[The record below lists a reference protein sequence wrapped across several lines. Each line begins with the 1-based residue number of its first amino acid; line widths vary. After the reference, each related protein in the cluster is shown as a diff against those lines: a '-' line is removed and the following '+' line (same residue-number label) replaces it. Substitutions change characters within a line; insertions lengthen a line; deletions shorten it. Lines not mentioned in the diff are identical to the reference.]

1 MSKVHNRHCSVM
13 LFFWF
18 VLCALSLGGMIGSVY
33 GGLEILLRDGVCS
46 HWWMGVIGFLVF
58 LTLVKKFAEKMKK

>member
-1 MSKVHNRHCSVM
+1 MENTHNRPCSVM
-13 LFFWF
+13 LLLWF

-46 HWWMGVIGFLVF
+46 RWWMGVIGFLVF

>member
-1 MSKVHNRHCSVM
+1 MGNAHDRPCSVM
-13 LFFWF
+13 LLLWF

-46 HWWMGVIGFLVF
+46 RWWMGVIGFLVF